1 MLRNATI
8 VVQNEVL
15 KKEGRYMLNSKKIK
29 GRMVELGVTQKD
41 IAKSIGKAAPTV
53 SQKINNLRPMD
64 LEEAEKIA
72 EILKISTGEFGIYFF
87 V

>member
-1 MLRNATI
+1 
-8 VVQNEVL
+8 
-15 KKEGRYMLNSKKIK
+15 MLNSKKIK